1 MTRTNPMNR
10 YWKMAASLST
20 AALLLGAGSCASEQ
34 PKNRCKVAPGVG
46 IAKYS
51 KPTLTG
57 NCMGVRMPLKAEPV
71 GMNAFVPNPTSPS
84 APDTPT
90 SLAIKPGWLG
100 DRISKARDLATQ
112 DPMLESRKA
121 ELVNYPYGAEAAP
134 KPTDLKTTKRPYA
147 FGQFKTVFPNDNGV
161 CEAGT
166 LNASD
171 LVYPEI
177 PGYTIPDPED
187 PMKMITSPAEPET
200 AVKYEWKKVRTVQI
214 ASSPGTQTFA
224 DLTVTRDGCTATY
237 GVAILVPMVSCGVED
252 KDGKITPNEM
262 LCNPNPNPDS
272 LFGSG
277 ISQKVPYA
285 CEDISSDPMM
295 PNDPDLAAPNFV
307 CVPTKTAP

>member
-1 MTRTNPMNR
+1 MTRTNVKNCIRKLAP
-10 YWKMAASLST
+10 L
-20 AALLLGAGSCASEQ
+20 ALATLLGAGSCASEQ

-46 IAKYS
+46 IARYKA
-51 KPTLTG
+51 KGEPTG
-57 NCMGVRMPLKAEPV
+57 SCMGVAMPAQGEPV

-100 DRISKARDLATQ
+100 DRISKARDQATQ
-112 DPMLESRKA
+112 DPLLEAQKA
-121 ELVNYPYGAEAAP
+121 ELSNYPYGAEAAP

-147 FGQFKTVFPNDNGV
+147 FGQFKTVFPDDNGV
-161 CEAGT
+161 CEAGN

-177 PGYTIPDPED
+177 PRFTMPDPED
-187 PMKMITSPAEPET
+187 SMKTITSEAEPAT

-237 GVAILVPMVSCGVED
+237 GVAILVPMVGCGKED
-252 KDGKITPNEM
+252 GTADQKLCDPSPNEE
-262 LCNPNPNPDS
+262 S

-277 ISQKVPYA
+277 ISQGVPTK
-285 CEDISSDPMM
+285 CEDISGDPM
-295 PNDPDLAAPNFV
+295 APNFV